1 MENRTSLTLE
11 RKHKGIVAMWFK
23 PVSIE
28 EVQRFRQRTML
39 GHLGIEVVEITP
51 HSLIA
56 KMPVDDRTRQP
67 DGILHGG
74 ASATLAET
82 AASIAGNLTLDPEKF
97 FAVGLDINTSHLRMV
112 KSGFVTAEAKPIHLG
127 KQTQVWQVPITNDE
141 GKLISY
147 SRLTLMVL
155 ERK

>member
-1 MENRTSLTLE
+1 
-11 RKHKGIVAMWFK
+11 MWFK
-23 PVSIE
+23 PVTIE
-28 EVQRFRQRTML
+28 EVQKLRQGTLL
-39 GHLGIEVVEITP
+39 GHLGIEIVDITP

-56 KMPVDDRTRQP
+56 KMPVDHRTRQP
-67 DGILHGG
+67 EGILHGG

-112 KSGFVTAEAKPIHLG
+112 KSGFVIAEAKPIHLG
-127 KQTQVWQVPITNDE
+127 KQTQVWQVPITSDA
-141 GKLISY
+141 GQLISY

-155 ERK
+155 ERRTRDPKIMRDD